1 MVGSKP
7 RFPAKLLAG
16 AALFTVFF
24 LDRVAHFFLGD
35 ITLAPLLA
43 VISLAALAFFLRP
56 KAVLLCTPAF
66 ALLCFLLLT
75 FWRHSLVLPGF
86 GDLPEMETPV
96 SYGRGFVRSLTVL
109 IAGGLCALLSLQREQ
124 LQNAVDETVAV
135 MTALPSGV
143 LISDSSG
150 LISFA
155 NDRAAQI
162 LNVAVENLLG
172 SSYFSLLTLP
182 EGNTIEKYAALSEL
196 PGENSGRL
204 MMSLRKEPNKRL
216 VAQMFCLKAASGRL
230 VATVFDEPAR
240 TS

>member
-1 MVGSKP
+1 MAGSKP
-7 RFPAKLLAG
+7 KFPAKLLAG
-16 AALFTVFF
+16 AALVAVFL
-24 LDRVAHFFLGD
+24 LDRVAHFFFGD

-43 VISLAALAFFLRP
+43 VVSLAALAFFLRP

-66 ALLCFLLLT
+66 ALLSFLLLT

-86 GDLPEMETPV
+86 GDLPEVETLV
-96 SYGRGFVRSLTVL
+96 GFGRGFVRSLTVL

-124 LQNAVDETVAV
+124 LQKAVDETVAV
-135 MTALPSGV
+135 MTALPLGV

-162 LNVAVENLLG
+162 LNVAMEKLLG
-172 SSYFSLLTLP
+172 SSYFSLLNAP

-204 MMSLRKEPNKRL
+204 IMSLRKEPHKRL
-216 VAQMFCLKAASGRL
+216 AARMFCFKAASGRL
-230 VATVFDEPAR
+230 VATVFDEPADK
-240 TS
+240 S